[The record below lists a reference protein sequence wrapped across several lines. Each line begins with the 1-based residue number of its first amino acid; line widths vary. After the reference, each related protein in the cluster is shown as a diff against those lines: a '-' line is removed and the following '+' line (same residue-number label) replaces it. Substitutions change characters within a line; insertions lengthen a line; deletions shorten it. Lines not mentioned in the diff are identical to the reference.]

1 MPDELDVVI
10 DVEAEAPVATDP
22 KPDATEAKPST
33 EAKPVKAADDPIEDL
48 KSQLQTFKDNAAA
61 EKTAREQAQAQ
72 ANAERQRADT
82 AIAERDHVRTI
93 AVESDLSAVE
103 SAMDAAKAE
112 SESASNEW
120 EQAQSTGDFAK
131 SKEAQKK
138 VARAEARMVRLE
150 EAKGDI
156 IERRKAPP
164 TERRETAPQQ
174 PANEFERTISAASP
188 RTQAWLRSH
197 PEYVTDRTKNLKA
210 NAAHS
215 NALAEGLAPD
225 TDAYFDYCERQL
237 GLKEDPKPNGN
248 GVNSEAKP
256 AQVRGKTMVSAP
268 VTRETISLSGN
279 LTATQVQLSPG
290 EQRVATDGTITWNYD
305 DPKVGAKKGEPIG
318 MREYARRKLEL
329 TKQGAYDRS
338 NTDQ

>member
-22 KPDATEAKPST
+22 NPAATEVAPST
-33 EAKPVKAADDPIEDL
+33 EAKPAKAADDPIEDL
-48 KSQLQTFKDNAAA
+48 KSQLQTFKDTAAA

-72 ANAERQRADT
+72 ANAERQRADS

-225 TDAYFDYCERQL
+225 TDEYFDYCERQL
-237 GLKEDPKPNGN
+237 GLKTDAKPNGN
-248 GVNSEAKP
+248 GADTKP
-256 AQVRGKTMVSAP
+256 AQPRGRTTVSAP
-268 VTRETISLSGN
+268 VSREGISLSGN